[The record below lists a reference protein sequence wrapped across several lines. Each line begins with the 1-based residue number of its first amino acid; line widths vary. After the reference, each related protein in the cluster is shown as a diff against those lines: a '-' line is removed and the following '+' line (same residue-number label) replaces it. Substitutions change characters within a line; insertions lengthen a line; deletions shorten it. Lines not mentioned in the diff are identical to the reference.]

1 MTERIQILSEQ
12 KIEQILTLLAQLYAD
27 QYGIENPQ
35 ITIQEKEKDK

>member
-1 MTERIQILSEQ
+1 MEA

-35 ITIQEKEKDK
+35 ITIHEKEKDK